1 MEHKKIP
8 TFEECIRI
16 IEYLYPSMHDYV
28 YVYDIKKDLY
38 QISPKAVEKFKIPST
53 RFSDVIN
60 AHKFFAYEED
70 YDSLVKDLQKV
81 VSGEEDSHDLMY
93 RWNGRDNNLYWIHC
107 VGHAVKDEN
116 NKPVLLIG
124 CVNEVGNAN
133 FADNVTGL
141 LGYESFKSM
150 LNSSLLKN
158 KEGFV
163 IKLCIDEMKT
173 INEKYGFEYGNSILK
188 RTADLI
194 NEVIGENQYCYKLT
208 NDEYAVIDFVSS
220 NVEDACN
227 IYEQLR
233 WKVSDDIVKRRY
245 EGVYTLSA
253 GLVKLSKADNDYNL
267 VLKKLEFSLDTAI
280 KRGRNQLYIY
290 NDDDYGH
297 FINKTQLIKALN
309 EAVANDFKGFMLYYQ
324 PIVDANTNATVA
336 AEALLRFKYENRIIP
351 PLEFIP
357 LLEETGLIV
366 VVGRFIIKQSAKFC
380 KKMRE
385 HIKDFRVSMNI
396 SYVQIIK
403 GVQFKEYFKI
413 IEKLGLPYD
422 SIVIE
427 LTESGYL
434 EDNQA
439 VKSAWNKLK
448 NDGIRL
454 AIDDFGTGYSN
465 IHNISMLSPNTIKI
479 DMSLTK
485 NALKTNYDFELLRN
499 IVSLAHELK
508 INVVVEGVETEEE
521 YLKIMQ
527 INPDYIQGYYYSKP
541 LPEDGFN
548 EYIKK

>member
-1 MEHKKIP
+1 M
-8 TFEECIRI
+8 
-16 IEYLYPSMHDYV
+16 
-28 YVYDIKKDLY
+28 
-38 QISPKAVEKFKIPST
+38 
-53 RFSDVIN
+53 
-60 AHKFFAYEED
+60 
-70 YDSLVKDLQKV
+70 
-81 VSGEEDSHDLMY
+81 SGEEDSHDLMY

-141 LGYESFKSM
+141 LGDESFKSM

-208 NDEYAVIDFVSS
+208 NDEYAIIDFVSS

-253 GLVKLSKADNDYNL
+253 GLVKFSKADNDYNL

-290 NDDDYGH
+290 NDDDYGQ